1 MKSVV
6 AATSF
11 TFRQHQKL
19 APLKTLAAA
28 GSAADVSRDIRPK
41 IHHRFDNNCL
51 GYKFRY
57 LSSEKIY
64 RSEDVVDPKT
74 SKSDVKGFNDGSSFY
89 GRSNFQHMLQY
100 QIIQNHTRNPKKKQM
115 RPKKQDQSSDVH
127 KNTQTIR
134 HRQQSNKE
142 KRQAKVYERRD
153 MHEKT
158 AASMERTNS
167 ATNKRKDAS
176 KVASSN
182 WILISNTPLMS
193 KLSDIITGIENIIAF
208 EMEKGII
215 DLEKIN
221 DYVGSGVNQKQQRE
235 NLYKVGALRS
245 FYATEQ
251 VDATSGIPLWTP
263 DRTPDDG
270 EELPSH
276 MIMEAR
282 LHLSQHARPMGWF
295 LRLPSRSIVHA
306 ILQHNKKAEKLDNLE
321 RRRLR
326 VEEDN
331 VKNERRKWRQKLW
344 KGVWSEHENITASR
358 DKKKLLDEENK
369 NEWNLAWGVETDE
382 RLNVAASE
390 KEISGNENETHAFV
404 GDDGENTEE
413 VEETRSVN
421 DDHEIAFDYLDEFS
435 QSNPY
440 PGQFKSQGD
449 SSSSGYRLLKCGS
462 SKLKIKEFVP
472 QPNGYKPPSFKH
484 GNMWAYASFH
494 MSPMLKLSDSVVR
507 IETESLNMNVD
518 DIQYMFRGYD
528 LESVLP
534 LDESAQSSL
543 PSSCSNYV
551 KSLGW
556 NCNSIGNV
564 NMLISGIAKSANPRH
579 TFLVRFA
586 SPSSARMAIRNE
598 NGRRQKDGDVLSMM
612 QFPNLNVIR

>member
-1 MKSVV
+1 MKNVV

-11 TFRQHQKL
+11 TFRRHQKL

-41 IHHRFDNNCL
+41 THHNNCL
-51 GYKFRY
+51 GFRY

-64 RSEDVVDPKT
+64 RSEDAVDPNI
-74 SKSDVKGFNDGSSFY
+74 SGFNDGSSFY

-100 QIIQNHTRNPKKKQM
+100 QIIPNHTRNPKKKQM
-115 RPKKQDQSSDVH
+115 RPKKQDQSPDVH
-127 KNTQTIR
+127 KNTQIIR
-134 HRQQSNKE
+134 HRQQE
-142 KRQAKVYERRD
+142 KHRAKVSERR
-153 MHEKT
+153 ET

-167 ATNKRKDAS
+167 TNKRKDAS

-193 KLSDIITGIENIIAF
+193 KLSDIITGIEDIIAF

-215 DLEKIN
+215 DLERIN
-221 DYVGSGVNQKQQRE
+221 DYVGSGDDQKQQRK
-235 NLYKVGALRS
+235 NLYKVGALGS
-245 FYATEQ
+245 FYTTKQ
-251 VDATSGIPLWTP
+251 VDAASGIPLWSP
-263 DRTPDDG
+263 DSTSNDG

-306 ILQHNKKAEKLDNLE
+306 ILQHNKKAEKLENLE
-321 RRRLR
+321 RHRLK
-326 VEEDN
+326 VEEDD
-331 VKNERRKWRQKLW
+331 VKYERRKWRQKLW
-344 KGVWSEHENITASR
+344 KGVWSEHENIAASR
-358 DKKKLLDEENK
+358 DKKKLLDEENID
-369 NEWNLAWGVETDE
+369 EWNLAWGVETDD
-382 RLNVAASE
+382 RLTVAASE
-390 KEISGNENETHAFV
+390 KEISGSEETHNALF

-413 VEETRSVN
+413 VEETPSVN
-421 DDHEIAFDYLDEFS
+421 DDHEIAFDYLDDFS

-440 PGQFKSQGD
+440 PGQFKSQVD
-449 SSSSGYRLLKCGS
+449 SLSSGYRLLKCGS
-462 SKLKIKEFVP
+462 TKLKINEFVP
-472 QPNGYKPPSFKH
+472 QPSGYKPPSFEY

-494 MSPMLKLSDSVVR
+494 LSPMLKLSDSVVR
-507 IETESLNMNVD
+507 IETESLNMSVD

-534 LDESAQSSL
+534 LDESAQPSL

-556 NCNSIGNV
+556 NCNSVGNV

-598 NGRRQKDGDVLSMM
+598 NGRRQKDGVVLSMM
-612 QFPNLNVIR
+612 QFPNVNEIR

>member
-11 TFRQHQKL
+11 TFRQRQKL
-19 APLKTLAAA
+19 VPLKTLAAA
-28 GSAADVSRDIRPK
+28 GSAADVSRDIKPK
-41 IHHRFDNNCL
+41 IHQRFDNTCL
-51 GYKFRY
+51 GNKFRY

-64 RSEDVVDPKT
+64 RSENAADPKT
-74 SKSDVKGFNDGSSFY
+74 PKSDVKGFNGSSFY
-89 GRSNFQHMLQY
+89 GRSNFQNMLQY
-100 QIIQNHTRNPKKKQM
+100 QIIPNHTRNPKKKQM
-115 RPKKQDQSSDVH
+115 HQKKQDQSSDVH
-127 KNTQTIR
+127 KYTQIIR
-134 HRQQSNKE
+134 HRQQSNKDN
-142 KRQAKVYERRD
+142 RQAKDSERRD
-153 MHEKT
+153 MHGKT
-158 AASMERTNS
+158 AASMERTNR
-167 ATNKRKDAS
+167 ATTKRKRAS
-176 KVASSN
+176 NVASSN
-182 WILISNTPLMS
+182 WILISNTPRMS
-193 KLSDIITGIENIIAF
+193 NLSDIITGIENIIAF

-221 DYVGSGVNQKQQRE
+221 DYVYSGDNQKQRRD

-251 VDATSGIPLWTP
+251 VDAASGIPLWSP
-263 DRTPDDG
+263 DSTSDDG

-306 ILQHNKKAEKLDNLE
+306 ILQHMKEAKKLENLE
-321 RRRLR
+321 RNRLR

-331 VKNERRKWRQKLW
+331 VKYERRKWRQKLW
-344 KGVWSEHENITASR
+344 KGVWSEHENIAASR
-358 DKKKLLDEENK
+358 DKQKLLDEENK
-369 NEWNLAWGVETDE
+369 DEWNLAWGVETDE
-382 RLNVAASE
+382 RLSVAASE
-390 KEISGNENETHAFV
+390 EEISGGENETDACI
-404 GDDGENTEE
+404 GDDKENAEE
-413 VEETRSVN
+413 VQETPLVN
-421 DDHEIAFDYLDEFS
+421 DDHEIAFDYLGEFS

-449 SSSSGYRLLKCGS
+449 SSSPGYRLLKCGS
-462 SKLKIKEFVP
+462 SNLKIEEFVP
-472 QPNGYKPPSFKH
+472 QPHGFKQPSFKH
-484 GNMWAYASFH
+484 GNMWAYASFD
-494 MSPMLKLSDSVVR
+494 MSPVLKLSDSVVR
-507 IETESLNMNVD
+507 IETESLNMTID

-543 PSSCSNYV
+543 PSSCTSYV

-556 NCNSIGNV
+556 NCNSVGNV

-598 NGRRQKDGDVLSMM
+598 NGRRQKDDVVLSMM
-612 QFPNLNVIR
+612 QFPNFNVIR

>member
-6 AATSF
+6 AAASF

-41 IHHRFDNNCL
+41 IHHRFNNKCL

-64 RSEDVVDPKT
+64 LSEDVVDPKT

-89 GRSNFQHMLQY
+89 GRSNFRHMLQY
-100 QIIQNHTRNPKKKQM
+100 QIIPNHTRNPKKKQM

-127 KNTQTIR
+127 K

-142 KRQAKVYERRD
+142 KHQAKVSKRRD

-158 AASMERTNS
+158 NS
-167 ATNKRKDAS
+167 ATNKRNYAS

-221 DYVGSGVNQKQQRE
+221 DYVNSGANQKQQRE
-235 NLYKVGALRS
+235 NLYKVGALGS
-245 FYATEQ
+245 FYATEH
-251 VDATSGIPLWTP
+251 VDAASGIPLWSP
-263 DRTPDDG
+263 DSTSDDG

-306 ILQHNKKAEKLDNLE
+306 ILQHNKKAEKLENLE
-321 RRRLR
+321 RHRLR
-326 VEEDN
+326 VEDGN
-331 VKNERRKWRQKLW
+331 VKYERREWRQKLW
-344 KGVWSEHENITASR
+344 KGVWSEHENIAASR

-369 NEWNLAWGVETDE
+369 DEWNLAWGVETDE
-382 RLNVAASE
+382 RLNVATSE

-413 VEETRSVN
+413 VEETPSVN

-440 PGQFKSQGD
+440 PGQFKSQVD

-462 SKLKIKEFVP
+462 SKLKIMEFVP
-472 QPNGYKPPSFKH
+472 QPQGYKPPWFEY

-507 IETESLNMNVD
+507 IETESLNMSVD

-556 NCNSIGNV
+556 NCNSVGNV

-598 NGRRQKDGDVLSMM
+598 NGRRQKDGVVLSMM
-612 QFPNLNVIR
+612 QFPNFNEIR